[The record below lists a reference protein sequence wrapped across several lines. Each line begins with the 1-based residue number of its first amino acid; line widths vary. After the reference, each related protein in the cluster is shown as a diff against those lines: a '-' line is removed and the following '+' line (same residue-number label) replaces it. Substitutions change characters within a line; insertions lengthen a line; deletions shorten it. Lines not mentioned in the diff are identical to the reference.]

1 MGRLAIHPS
10 AALAKL
16 MKERRLEMGLSLR
29 EVQRETEEA
38 GVPIPFST
46 LSKVEQ
52 GKVDPGIKRLQVL
65 LRLYRV
71 PVQLAADLLEI
82 EDFAADLPSKSVPIA
97 QLQEDGVEHWRAG
110 RLHEGM
116 ACLLALRQR
125 QPTESTSR
133 EERHRALLSF
143 SIAAK
148 SLGKI
153 RLAHQIVENLLLE
166 PPEAELLINVLVQG
180 ATCWHALGSTEA
192 ALGFLLR
199 AESHLGP
206 RDHKQRAWVFQGR
219 ALVFFSI
226 DQFDETETA
235 LDIAVAAYE
244 EAGDHYGVCQT
255 IGTRI
260 QLAFAR
266 SDYSEAL
273 ALSVKGRDLAAQHG
287 FGRLRI
293 LRRIDEGRAR
303 FWGGEK
309 EAGIQMLQKALGEAV
324 AENDH
329 ILAFH
334 GHHALWKAYDAQ
346 GNRHRADLEL
356 SSAEYYARFVDE
368 HSPEMVEVR
377 AVDPHMDALN
387 ARTPCDRY

>member
-16 MKERRLEMGLSLR
+16 LKDRRREMGLTLR
-29 EVQRETEEA
+29 EVQRQTEEI
-38 GVPIPFST
+38 GQPIPSAT
-46 LSKVEQ
+46 INRVEQ
-52 GKVDPGIKRLQVL
+52 GKVDPGVKRLHVL
-65 LRLYRV
+65 LRLYGV

-82 EDFAADLPSKSVPIA
+82 EEFASDLPSKSVPIA
-97 QLQEDGVEHWRAG
+97 QLQKDGVEHWRSG

-116 ACLLALRQR
+116 ACLLAIRQR

-143 SIAAK
+143 SIASK
-148 SLGKI
+148 NLGKI
-153 RLAHQIVENLLLE
+153 RLAHQIIENLLLE
-166 PPEAELLINVLVQG
+166 PPEAELLVNVLLQG

-192 ALGFLLR
+192 ALGFLLQ

-206 RDHKQRAWVFQGR
+206 RDYRQRALVFQGR
-219 ALVFFSI
+219 AHVFFSTG
-226 DQFDETETA
+226 QFNESETA
-235 LDIAVAAYE
+235 LDVAAAAYE

-303 FWGGEK
+303 FWSGEK
-309 EAGIQMLQKALGEAV
+309 EAGIQALQRALGEAV

-329 ILAFH
+329 VLAFH

-346 GNRHRADLEL
+346 GNRRRAELEL
-356 SSAEYYARFVDE
+356 SSAEYYARFVDNY
-368 HSPEMVEVR
+368 SPEVVEVR
-377 AVDPHMDALN
+377 A
-387 ARTPCDRY
+387 TDRRRRSRHV

>member
-16 MKERRLEMGLSLR
+16 LKDRRREMRLTLR
-29 EVQRETEEA
+29 EVQRETEEI
-38 GVPIPFST
+38 GQPIPSAT
-46 LSKVEQ
+46 INRVEQ
-52 GKVDPGIKRLQVL
+52 GKVDPGVKRLHVL
-65 LRLYRV
+65 LQLYGI

-97 QLQEDGVEHWRAG
+97 QLQKDGVEHWRTG

-116 ACLLALRQR
+116 ACLLAIRQR
-125 QPTESTSR
+125 QSTESTSR
-133 EERHRALLSF
+133 KERHKALLSF

-148 SLGKI
+148 NLGKI

-166 PPEAELLINVLVQG
+166 PPEADLLVNVLVHG
-180 ATCWHALGSTEA
+180 ATCWYALGSTEA

-206 RDHKQRAWVFQGR
+206 RDHKQRAWVFQER
-219 ALVFFSI
+219 AHALFLVS
-226 DQFDETETA
+226 QFHDSEAA
-235 LDIAVAAYE
+235 LDVAAAAYE
-244 EAGDHYGVCQT
+244 EAGDNYGVCQT

-266 SDYSEAL
+266 SHYSEAL

-303 FWGGEK
+303 FWSGEK
-309 EAGIQMLQKALGEAV
+309 EAGIQVLHRALGEAV

-329 ILAFH
+329 VLAFY

-346 GNRHRADLEL
+346 GNRHRAELEL

-368 HSPEMVEVR
+368 YSPEVIEVR
-377 AVDPHMDALN
+377 AA
-387 ARTPCDRY
+387 DRRRRSKRIAEH